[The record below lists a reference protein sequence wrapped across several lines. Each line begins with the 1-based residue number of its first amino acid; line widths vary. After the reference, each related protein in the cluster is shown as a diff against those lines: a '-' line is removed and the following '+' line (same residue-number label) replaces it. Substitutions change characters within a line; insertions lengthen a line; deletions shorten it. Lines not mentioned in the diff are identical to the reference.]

1 MHGYAQIQNEFESP
15 KTIRFAGSVVTQ
27 KEKRFHRV
35 PLKKSRQTQQRDM
48 TGSWR
53 KKTKDEAVLL

>member
-15 KTIRFAGSVVTQ
+15 ETIGFAGFVVTQ
-27 KEKRFHRV
+27 KEKRFQRV

-48 TGSWR
+48 TGN
-53 KKTKDEAVLL
+53 

>member
-15 KTIRFAGSVVTQ
+15 ETIGFAGFVVTQ

-48 TGSWR
+48 TGN
-53 KKTKDEAVLL
+53 